1 MEPLEIQIK
10 FMNFIKIVIS
20 KMTNLFLNLKK
31 TNFKDNNNLLMITI
45 TPTQVKKNHNP
56 QIKALPILVLPFSK
70 ISLNINKIFRDL
82 VSDNQIQPL
91 NQNNI
96 PIINQNLNSPQV
108 IRNIQLML
116 MLDRNIPSALPISV
130 SGIIENIIIFY
141 F

>member
-1 MEPLEIQIK
+1 MEPLEILIQL
-10 FMNFIKIVIS
+10 MNIIKIVIS
-20 KMTNLFLNLKK
+20 RMNNLFLKLKK

-70 ISLNINKIFRDL
+70 ISLNINKIPKDL
-82 VSDNQIQPL
+82 VKDNQILPL

-116 MLDRNIPSALPISV
+116 MLDRRFPSAIPIRN
-130 SGIIENIIIFY
+130 IFIENIIIFY